1 VSFDTGY
8 DIWTVSLEKD
18 EAGLRANAPEP
29 FLRTMDDERH
39 PAFSPDGRWLAYS
52 SNESGTFQVY
62 VKAFP
67 DKGGRLQVSNNGGLY
82 PHWSRNGRELFFRTE
97 DNRIMVVT
105 YTTKGD
111 SFAGGKPQPW
121 SNKQLANVGITRNYD
136 LAPDGKHIAA
146 LMPAEAP
153 EDKKA
158 TNHVTL
164 LLNFFDELRRRVPVN
179 K

>member
-1 VSFDTGY
+1 
-8 DIWTVSLEKD
+8 
-18 EAGLRANAPEP
+18 
-29 FLRTMDDERH
+29 MDDERH